1 MYPFILKKKA
11 TQAGPNPATIISAA
25 SLHFDFRERS
35 LTEKVSNTSPLTLSR
50 PYQKYAVNSSGRY
63 SVTAA
68 GSAVYSHSATG
79 VCRGILIEGI
89 SKNYQLY
96 SNTFAGTP
104 TGWDGWPGT
113 NAQPPGVT
121 GSQGVGGGGRQVNVS
136 VTAGQPGPIDGLENT
151 PGYQSTKVEP
161 TATLGVHSISKYGS
175 TVQDSGFNQFVI
187 ALKLSGNT
195 ADYAIR
201 ITCIGDNPYFTLNS
215 QGQVLESNLNQ
226 SQTPAFNQNSIF
238 YPVVNTTSDGWMIV
252 SWVADSYS
260 GSGNNFYMPQ
270 LVFLKKNG
278 NTYEQ
283 SFAGAGDVSLSLFGF
298 SREFANSRSFYGA
311 ERLFSSY
318 IHSNSGSTTTRAA
331 DSLLYNAL
339 SANVRSLLVE
349 AYGPVYDCSLLSIDD
364 GTASSY
370 NPGGVNTYA
379 YEPNNMIDLRADA
392 SIPSPGVKRSTYIV
406 CIRRSVSVTINT
418 TTGVITASA
427 AHNLTAGMV
436 VEFRNMA
443 SPYDLPAPLNLRQ
456 TYYVLA
462 AGLTST
468 TFSISD
474 TANGA
479 AISFTG
485 TATGT
490 YVARIQSSFQAGVP
504 ATDGTQ
510 RFIVSWDDTNVL
522 CVATGGGVTL
532 TPHGLGAAPVVST
545 MRFGTGFRINR
556 LADLNQP
563 IARTIGW
570 NRMLTQA
577 EALALLRQP

>member
-11 TQAGPNPATIISAA
+11 TQAGPDPATIISAA

-68 GSAVYSHSATG
+68 GSAVYDHSAAG
-79 VCRGILIEGI
+79 VCYGVLAEGV
-89 SKNYQLY
+89 SKNYIGY
-96 SNTFAGTP
+96 SNNFTGANSWDSANTSAGLLGGGEVINLTP
-104 TGWDGWPGT
+104 T
-113 NAQPPGVT
+113 
-121 GSQGVGGGGRQVNVS
+121 
-136 VTAGQPGPIDGLENT
+136 AGLPGPVLSLENT
-151 PGYQSTKVEP
+151 AGY
-161 TATLGVHSISKYGS
+161 TATRYAPTTTNAEHYVGKYGGYGGGL
-175 TVQDSGFNQFVI
+175 DQFVI
-187 ALKLSGNT
+187 AFKINGDT
-195 ADYAIR
+195 ANYAVRVLIN
-201 ITCIGDNPYFTLNS
+201 GPYFTVNS
-215 QGQVLESNLNQ
+215 SGQVVESQLTFTTIPGTA
-226 SQTPAFNQNSIF
+226 SQNTIY
-238 YPVVNTTSDGWMIV
+238 YPKIRTTSDGWV
-252 SWVADSYS
+252 LVACVFDPTSYA
-260 GSGNNFYMPQ
+260 GANTKMPRVQ
-270 LVFLKKNG
+270 LVKLAG
-278 NTYEQ
+278 SSYATT
-283 SFAGAGDVSLSLFGF
+283 FAGAGDVTFDLFGF
-298 SREFANSRSFYGA
+298 SREYANSRSFYGA
-311 ERLFSSY
+311 ERLYSSY
-318 IHSNSGSTTTRAA
+318 IHTGAGSTVTRSA
-331 DSLLYNAL
+331 DSLIYP
-339 SANVRSLLVE
+339 SISGSVRSIMVQ
-349 AYGPVYDCSLLSIDD
+349 AHGPVYDASLLSLDD
-364 GTASSY
+364 GTATVF

-379 YEPNNMIDLRADA
+379 YEPNNMIDLRGDA
-392 SIPSPGVKRSTYIV
+392 SAPAPNALRSSTYV
-406 CIRRSVSVTINT
+406 VYLRRSVSVTINT

-490 YVARIQSSFQAGVP
+490 YVARIQSSFQAGIP

-510 RFIVSWDDTNVL
+510 RFIVSWDNTNVL

-570 NRMLTQA
+570 DRMLTQA